1 MSDKKAELEKKKQK
15 REENM
20 QKNVVRHQAL
30 WTAWR
35 ENSIE
40 IDKQLL
46 VLSTAAV
53 GLLVFIHD
61 ELKGAWEKFFL
72 ICASVLFIITI
83 IMLLRAFHTSREYI
97 GSVLNENDKN
107 NLEKIDK
114 ENKLNAK
121 SKKLEKYS
129 FRTFVTAVIF
139 TGLMMLFKL
148 GILEVILRFYRC
160 FLN

>member
-20 QKNVVRHQAL
+20 QKNVARHQAL

-61 ELKGAWEKFFL
+61 KLEGAWEKFFL

-83 IMLLRAFHTSREYI
+83 IMILSSFRTSREYI

-107 NLEKIDK
+107 NAEKIDK

-148 GILEVILRFYRC
+148 GILEVILRFYQC
-160 FLN
+160 LLN

>member
-1 MSDKKAELEKKKQK
+1 MSKKKTDLDEEEYMQK
-15 REENM
+15 R
-20 QKNVVRHQAL
+20 VVRHQAL

-61 ELKGAWEKFFL
+61 ELKGALEKFFL

-107 NLEKIDK
+107 NPEKIDK

-148 GILEVILRFYRC
+148 GILEVILRFYQC
-160 FLN
+160 LLN